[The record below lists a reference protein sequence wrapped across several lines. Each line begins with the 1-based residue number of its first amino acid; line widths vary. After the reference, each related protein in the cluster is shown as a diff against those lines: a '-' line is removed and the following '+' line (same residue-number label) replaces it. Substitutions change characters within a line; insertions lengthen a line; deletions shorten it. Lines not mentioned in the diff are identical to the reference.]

1 MNRLFK
7 NVSLV
12 GLLFL
17 LTALFVYW
25 IEADKELSVL
35 CSMFDEGTP
44 LAEVT
49 RTLDTGNLLIYDLN
63 NDQLI
68 AESTYNLYTTR
79 CVLEFSDAD
88 SVVSQAYEETVDIP
102 LIILFIGTLLSVI
115 FIFFQI
121 LLALGFPLGIAA
133 WGGEHK
139 VLPGKLRLASVVSAL
154 VFGVAHTMLLVYLTG
169 NRWLTDAYPLFA
181 LIFLLSTFAN
191 INSKSKWERRV
202 MVPAA
207 VILYLSFLVLSLG

>member
-7 NVSLV
+7 NVALA
-12 GLLFL
+12 GLLIL

-25 IEADKELSVL
+25 VEAEKELSVL

-44 LAEVT
+44 LVEVT
-49 RTLDTGNLLIYDLN
+49 RTLDTGNLLTYELN
-63 NDQLI
+63 EGQLT
-68 AESTYNLYTTR
+68 ADSPYNLYSTR
-79 CVLEFSDAD
+79 CILEFSDVD
-88 SVVSQAYEETVDIP
+88 VVASQTYEETVDIP

-115 FIFFQI
+115 FIFFQM

-154 VFGVAHTMLLVYLTG
+154 IFGVAHTMLLVYLTG

-191 INSKSKWERRV
+191 INSKSRWERRV

>member
-1 MNRLFK
+1 MNRLLK
-7 NVSLV
+7 NVSLA
-12 GLLFL
+12 GLLVL
-17 LTALFVYW
+17 LTAGFVYW
-25 IEADKELSVL
+25 IEAGKELSVL
-35 CSMFDEGTP
+35 CSMFDKGTP

-49 RTLDTGNLLIYDLN
+49 RTLDTGNLLRYELKD
-63 NDQLI
+63 DQII
-68 AESTYNLYTTR
+68 AESPYNLYTTR
-79 CVLEFSDAD
+79 CVLDFSDAD
-88 SVVSQAYEETVDIP
+88 SVVSQAYEKTVDIP
-102 LIILFIGTLLSVI
+102 LIIVFIGTLLSVI

-133 WGGEHK
+133 WGGEYK
-139 VLPGKLRLASVVSAL
+139 VLPGKLRLASVASAL
-154 VFGVAHTMLLVYLTG
+154 VFGVAHTMLLVFLTG

-191 INSKSKWERRV
+191 INSKSRWERRV